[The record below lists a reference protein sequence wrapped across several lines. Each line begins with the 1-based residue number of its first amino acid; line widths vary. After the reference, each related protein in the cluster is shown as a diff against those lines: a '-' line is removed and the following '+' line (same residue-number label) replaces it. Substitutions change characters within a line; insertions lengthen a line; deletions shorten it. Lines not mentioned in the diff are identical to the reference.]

1 MTIGPQP
8 EQVRCLVARLFAEFG
23 VPAASLRDLHETL
36 LINDGRYMARSY
48 RAGRL
53 MAMWLLQAGIVQF
66 YDAQGTTL
74 RTVNLLKKLRPQ
86 PVAA

>member
-1 MTIGPQP
+1 MDC
-8 EQVRCLVARLFAEFG
+8 RRRLPACIIPS
-23 VPAASLRDLHETL
+23 PAAV
-36 LINDGRYMARSY
+36 
-48 RAGRL
+48 RL

-86 PVAA
+86 PVAALSALARAFAHAGRAPPGLPRGPA